1 MKGLNPN
8 LVAAKKAVE
17 RELTLIRG
25 RMDKWSRM
33 GKIKSFLSQDDVSR
47 EIMECHT
54 AISDCISKFQLQ
66 SQIEI
71 FEWQKEHEANTR
83 LDHQELA
90 MGENKQIAEAIQ
102 QGLSLNLYQLQKQS
116 SELLP
121 NRNLSS
127 GEVKR
132 IGEFPVAG
140 TATMDIYEGLYLGK
154 EKVSMKAI
162 RAMKAD
168 EKSRHRFNREG
179 EIWAKVWQK
188 DRGQYIVPFY
198 GFCQTDGPFPYMVSP
213 WQENG
218 DALTY
223 VKANDHK
230 INYRDFIKRIA
241 LGVQVLH
248 TCDPPI
254 VHGDIKSRN
263 ILINEEG
270 HPRLTDF
277 GLSQIINDV
286 SGTPF
291 TQSSIVAD
299 SFRYFA
305 PEVCQG
311 GGKMS
316 TMSDMYALGMT
327 VLEILTHQQPY
338 RRVKHHTEAVLKAAR
353 GIKPDQPREEEVKAR
368 GLDDDMWTL
377 LLQCWSLTPEARPSI
392 EEFIARL

>member
-1 MKGLNPN
+1 MTVPYTPQPHLTISLGMSLAQITAQFAPLPGYNFIVDALCAILQCCDNVVQNRYAARQLATRCHAFVQSLKDTEMKGLNPN

-83 LDHQELA
+83 LDHQELVSSMARLQDTQDATQDLARENNEMLRTLMGMMQMA

-230 INYRDFIKRIA
+230 INYRDFVSR
-241 LGVQVLH
+241 
-248 TCDPPI
+248 PI
-254 VHGDIKSRN
+254 PS
-263 ILINEEG
+263 
-270 HPRLTDF
+270 
-277 GLSQIINDV
+277 
-286 SGTPF
+286 
-291 TQSSIVAD
+291 
-299 SFRYFA
+299 
-305 PEVCQG
+305 
-311 GGKMS
+311 
-316 TMSDMYALGMT
+316 
-327 VLEILTHQQPY
+327 
-338 RRVKHHTEAVLKAAR
+338 
-353 GIKPDQPREEEVKAR
+353 
-368 GLDDDMWTL
+368 L
-377 LLQCWSLTPEARPSI
+377 LPC
-392 EEFIARL
+392 